1 MLQECKEH
9 GYFREETCPICGQ
22 ECKFLMND
30 EEMDRVGRTIAGI
43 LRHFPDRFNIE
54 MDEHGWVS
62 LSDLVRAIKRK
73 DRRFRWFRTHHL
85 TAMIDTDP
93 KGRYQIKDD
102 SIRATYGHSVDIELD
117 LPTDDTPD
125 SLYYPTTQ
133 EEVALV
139 METGI
144 RPSDRLMVHLSSTY
158 AKAKIAGLHRV
169 DDPVIL
175 VVDAKTS
182 SDDGNII
189 MRACSSVY
197 LTKEVPPDFVSVAEV
212 EDVPD
217 EEE

>member
-1 MLQECKEH
+1 
-9 GYFREETCPICGQ
+9 
-22 ECKFLMND
+22 
-30 EEMDRVGRTIAGI
+30 
-43 LRHFPDRFNIE
+43 
-54 MDEHGWVS
+54 
-62 LSDLVRAIKRK
+62 
-73 DRRFRWFRTHHL
+73 
-85 TAMIDTDP
+85 
-93 KGRYQIKDD
+93 
-102 SIRATYGHSVDIELD
+102 RATYGHSVDIELD